1 VIDIRRFEQ
10 RNLKRVL
17 EVERDSFGR
26 DAWPGE
32 AFLEY
37 WRESPEL
44 FLIARLGR
52 NLAGYSIART
62 TWRGAELDSIAV
74 DPRYRGRGIA
84 QALLAA
90 TQARV
95 GSRTLRLMVET
106 DNTDALRFYRQ
117 SGFVRT
123 RLVRHYYGRGRDAWR
138 MQLRATP
145 ILRARPATQ

>member
-1 VIDIRRFEQ
+1 MIDIRRFE
-10 RNLKRVL
+10 RRHLKRVL
-17 EVERDSFGR
+17 EIERDSFGR

-32 AFLEY
+32 AFLES

-52 NLAGYSIART
+52 RIAGYSIART

-74 DPRYRGRGIA
+74 DPRYQGRGVA
-84 QALLAA
+84 QALLAG
-90 TQARV
+90 TRARL
-95 GSRTLRLMVET
+95 GSRPLRLMVET
-106 DNTDALRFYRQ
+106 DNTRALSFYRQ

-138 MQLRATP
+138 MQLASSGP
-145 ILRARPATQ
+145 NQ